1 MSWKSNTIV
10 RTWEPY
16 TPAESAEWCPASS
29 SLTKC
34 SSVWCKT
41 IKILRNLLKSSISL
55 PIALLKSKEHICQC
69 RKTQLCRRSPEVWFI
84 YIATLQLGLC
94 SLVKDC
100 LQWLFLSLVAVNPK
114 LFSCTAEGLSSLE
127 YPLHLVLRYQCL
139 PCFYTPV
146 ACYKN
151 SEGLDQRAWCSWSPQ
166 ELFQPPAFFPK
177 LSS

>member
-1 MSWKSNTIV
+1 MSWKSNAIV

-16 TPAESAEWCPASS
+16 TLVESAEWCPASS

-34 SSVWCKT
+34 LSVWCKT

-55 PIALLKSKEHICQC
+55 PIALLESKEYICQC
-69 RKTQLCRRSPEVWFI
+69 KKTQLCCRSPKVWFI
-84 YIATLQLGLC
+84 YVASLQLGLC

-114 LFSCTAEGLSSLE
+114 LLSCTAEGLSSLE
-127 YPLHLVLRYQCL
+127 YPLHLILQYQCL

-146 ACYKN
+146 ACYRN
-151 SEGLDQRAWCSWSPQ
+151 SEGLDRRAWYCWSPQ

-177 LSS
+177 LSF